1 MRPSRRQAQPV
12 VRRWQPGRT
21 SATALAVA
29 LSAGAY
35 AAQLIVETFF
45 AGQPAH
51 SILREWLA
59 LDSTVIQ
66 SGQWWKFLS
75 FGLLHA
81 DPVHLVVNL
90 LLLFVAGRELEPIV
104 GPRHFAAIYAIGN
117 ILGGLT
123 HWGFM
128 PLQPLVGVSAGV
140 AAVIV
145 AYTTILPELEV
156 TFHLLFVLPM
166 RVRAKHLAW
175 GLLAVAA
182 VWWYTDTATEVGPA
196 GVITGAL
203 FGWAYV
209 KQLGYGNPLAI
220 QRYIFDRRQR
230 AARLAR
236 MSPEQFVTVEID
248 PILEKIC
255 QHGVS
260 SLTRAER
267 KILELGRGKLTSKPS
282 QKQ

>member
-1 MRPSRRQAQPV
+1 MRPPRRQTQPI
-12 VRRWQPGRT
+12 VRRWQAGRT

-35 AAQLIVETFF
+35 GAQFIVEALF

-51 SILREWLA
+51 NILRDWLA
-59 LDSTVIQ
+59 LDSAVIQ

-81 DPVHLVVNL
+81 DPVHLICNL
-90 LLLFVAGRELEPIV
+90 LLLFLAGRELEPIV
-104 GPRHFAAIYAIGN
+104 GARHFAIVYGVGN
-117 ILGGLT
+117 ILGGLA
-123 HWGFM
+123 HWTFM
-128 PLQPLVGVSAGV
+128 RWQPLVGISAGV

-175 GLLAVAA
+175 ALFAGCGVC
-182 VWWYTDTATEVGPA
+182 WWTTSASEIGPA
-196 GVITGAL
+196 GMIAGGL

-236 MSPEQFVTVEID
+236 MSPDQFITVEID
-248 PILEKIC
+248 PILEKIA

-267 KILELGRGKLTSKPS
+267 KILEQGRGKLSEKPV
-282 QKQ
+282 QK

>member
-1 MRPSRRQAQPV
+1 MRPSRRQLQPF
-12 VRRWQPGRT
+12 VRRWQTGRT

-35 AAQLIVETFF
+35 GAQLIVENFF
-45 AGQPAH
+45 PGASSQNV
-51 SILREWLA
+51 LRTWLA
-59 LDSTVIQ
+59 LDESVIQ

-81 DPVHLVVNL
+81 DPVQLIANL
-90 LLLFVAGRELEPIV
+90 LLLFLAGRELEPIV
-104 GPRHFAAIYAIGN
+104 GPRHFTAIYAIGN
-117 ILGGLT
+117 ILGGVAQ
-123 HWGFM
+123 WSVMRSQQFM
-128 PLQPLVGVSAGV
+128 GVSAGV
-140 AAVIV
+140 AAVLV

-156 TFHLLFVLPM
+156 TCHLLFVLPV
-166 RVRAKHLAW
+166 RLRAKHLAW
-175 GLLAVAA
+175 ALLGVSGLC
-182 VWWYTDTATEVGPA
+182 WYTHAAPEIGPVGMIA
-196 GVITGAL
+196 GAI

-236 MSPEQFVTVEID
+236 MNPEQFVALEID
-248 PILEKIC
+248 PILEKIAE
-255 QHGVS
+255 QGVK

-267 KILELGRGKLTSKPS
+267 KVLEQGREKLNSKE
-282 QKQ
+282 KVK

>member
-1 MRPSRRQAQPV
+1 MRNSRRQTQPF
-12 VRRWQPGRT
+12 VRRWQAGRT

-29 LSAGAY
+29 LSAGAFG
-35 AAQLIVETFF
+35 AQFIVENVF
-45 AGQPAH
+45 AGQPTH
-51 SILREWLA
+51 EILRNWLA
-59 LDSTVIQ
+59 LDRNILQ

-81 DPVHLVVNL
+81 DPIHLCINL
-90 LLLFVAGRELEPIV
+90 LLLFLAGRELEPIV
-104 GPRHFAAIYAIGN
+104 GPRHFTAIYVIGN

-123 HWGFM
+123 HWTFM
-128 PLQPLVGVSAGV
+128 RWQPLVGVSAGV

-166 RVRAKHLAW
+166 RLRTKHLAW
-175 GLLAVAA
+175 GLLAACGVC
-182 VWWYTDTATEVGPA
+182 WYFHTATEIGPA
-196 GVITGAL
+196 GMLAGAL

-236 MSPEQFVTVEID
+236 MSPEQFITAEID
-248 PILEKIC
+248 PILEKIAER
-255 QHGVS
+255 GVH

-267 KILELGRGKLTSKPS
+267 KILEQGRGKLTGKTA
-282 QKQ
+282 QK